1 MFFMENGNTEIF
13 ILITLSFVILALFIF
28 GWLGNRKIK
37 GLKVQFE
44 AKRDK
49 LIEIEKQLEG
59 SKLKVSSEEAKSSE
73 LTKKYSSIIDMELHT
88 KEMLDDAEEKSSSN
102 LLQSKAILDK
112 AAVEAKELIIKN
124 QLQAQEI
131 LSDAQLDVANLQVES
146 KELNAKANQKLKD
159 AKEKV
164 LTVTNDAYEEA
175 NRIIDLAKA
184 QAQEIAGDAYDAK
197 LKADSYESAI
207 KAMKNT
213 IEGYKDDYI
222 IPNHSVL
229 DDLAEEFS
237 FKNAGVELKQA
248 RKRVKDMVKQG
259 HAGDCDYVEAHRKT
273 YAIHF
278 AVDAFNGK
286 VDSAL
291 AKVKHDNFGKVKQEI
306 IDAFALVN
314 HNGAPFRNARINQT
328 FLDARQ
334 EELKWAVSTHELR
347 QIELAEQREIKQQI
361 REEEKARKEMEKAIR
376 EAEKEERILQKAL
389 EKARA
394 ELANANEEQR
404 KEFEA
409 QLAELES
416 KLGEAEE
423 RGQRALSMAQQTKR
437 GHVYVISNVGSFGEN
452 VFKIGMTRR
461 LEPLDR
467 VKELGDASVPFSFDV
482 HAMLYSDDAPALEKE
497 LHRRFNRDSVNKIN
511 RRKEFFRTSL
521 AEIKQTVIQQGL
533 TDVHWTMKAE
543 AAEYRESLAIEKAEQ
558 VEVVA

>member
-1 MFFMENGNTEIF
+1 MEQDGSGNTITV
-13 ILITLSFVILALFIF
+13 IITLLIFFTPLLLA
-28 GWLGNRKIK
+28 WLSKRKRKKI
-37 GLKVQFE
+37 E
-44 AKRDK
+44 ADLEKSKAK
-49 LIEIEKQLEG
+49 LNAAENQVK
-59 SKLKVSSEEAKSSE
+59 E
-73 LTKKYSSIIDMELHT
+73 LNDKYSPIIDMELHT
-88 KEMLDDAEEKSSSN
+88 QQLLDEAEEVSASN
-102 LLQSKAILDK
+102 ISQSKLILGK
-112 AAVEAKELIIKN
+112 AEAEAKELSITSHSKAEALVTDAELEVVNIK
-124 QLQAQEI
+124 E
-131 LSDAQLDVANLQVES
+131 ES
-146 KELNAKANQKLKD
+146 KELNAKANQNLKD
-159 AKEKV
+159 TKEKV
-164 LTVTNDAYEEA
+164 VVLTNEAHDEA
-175 NRIIDLAKA
+175 NSIIELAKV

-197 LKADSYESAI
+197 LKAGSYESAI
-207 KAMKNT
+207 RAMKNT

-237 FKNAGVELKQA
+237 FKDAGEQLKQA
-248 RKRVKDMVKQG
+248 RKRVKEMVKQG

-291 AKVKHDNFGKVKQEI
+291 AKVKHDNFGKIKQEI

-314 HNGAPFRNARINQT
+314 HNGAPFRSARINQT

-361 REEEKARKEMEKAIR
+361 REEEKARKEMEKAIK
-376 EAEKEERILQKAL
+376 EAEKEERLIQKAL

-409 QLAELES
+409 QLADLEG
-416 KLGEAEE
+416 KLEEAEE
-423 RGQRALSMAQQTKR
+423 RGQRALSMAQQTRR

-482 HAMLYSDDAPALEKE
+482 HAMLYSEDAPALEKE
-497 LHRRFNRDSVNKIN
+497 LHRRFNREAVNKVN
-511 RRKEFFRTSL
+511 SRKEFFRTSL
-521 AEIKQTVIQQGL
+521 AEIKQMVELQGV
-533 TDVHWTMKAE
+533 TEVHWTMKAE
-543 AAEYRESLAIEKAEQ
+543 AAEYRESLAIEAAQQE
-558 VEVVA
+558 ENVA

>member
-1 MFFMENGNTEIF
+1 MGPDGLGNTMAIIIT
-13 ILITLSFVILALFIF
+13 ILIVSILIILA
-28 GWLGNRKIK
+28 WLSNRKRKKIE
-37 GLKVQFE
+37 V
-44 AKRDK
+44 K
-49 LIEIEKQLEG
+49 LEKIT
-59 SKLKVSSEEAKSSE
+59 SKLNAALKQVEELNE
-73 LTKKYSSIIDMELHT
+73 KYSPIIDMELHLQQILNET
-88 KEMLDDAEEKSSSN
+88 NEISESNISQSKDVLKKAEAKARELSISSHSKAEKLITDAELESVN
-102 LLQSKAILDK
+102 
-112 AAVEAKELIIKN
+112 IKG
-124 QLQAQEI
+124 
-131 LSDAQLDVANLQVES
+131 ES

-159 AKEKV
+159 INEKV
-164 LTVTNDAYEEA
+164 VTLTNEAHEEA
-175 NRIIDLAKA
+175 NRIIELAKV
-184 QAQEIAGDAYDAK
+184 QAQEVAGDAYDAK
-197 LKADSYESAI
+197 LKADSYEAAI
-207 KAMKNT
+207 RAMKNT

-237 FKNAGVELKQA
+237 FKDAGEQLKQA

-259 HAGDCDYVEAHRKT
+259 YAGECDYVEIHRKT

-291 AKVKHDNFGKVKQEI
+291 AKVKHDNFGKIKQEI

-314 HNGAPFRNARINQT
+314 YNGAPFRNARINQS

-361 REEEKARKEMEKAIR
+361 REEEKARKEIEKAIK
-376 EAEKEERILQKAL
+376 EAEKEERLIQKAL
-389 EKARA
+389 ENARA

-404 KEFEA
+404 MEFEA
-409 QLAELES
+409 QLAELEG
-416 KLGEAEE
+416 KLKEAEE
-423 RGQRALSMAQQTKR
+423 RGQRALSMAQQTRR

-482 HAMLYSDDAPALEKE
+482 HAMIYSEDAPILEKE
-497 LHRRFNRDSVNKIN
+497 LHRRFNRESINKVNP
-511 RRKEFFRTSL
+511 RKEFFRTSL
-521 AEIKQTVIQQGL
+521 AEIKQMVVNQGI

-543 AAEYRESLAIEKAEQ
+543 AAEYRESLAIEAAQQE
-558 VEVVA
+558 ENVA

>member
-1 MFFMENGNTEIF
+1 MEQDSSGNKI
-13 ILITLSFVILALFIF
+13 IVIITLLIFFIPLLFA
-28 GWLGNRKIK
+28 WLSKRKRKKI
-37 GLKVQFE
+37 E
-44 AKRDK
+44 A
-49 LIEIEKQLEG
+49 ELEESK
-59 SKLKVSSEEAKSSE
+59 SKLTVAENQVEE
-73 LTKKYSSIIDMELHT
+73 LNNKYSLIIDMELHT
-88 KEMLDDAEEKSSSN
+88 QQLLNKAEEVSLSN
-102 LLQSKAILDK
+102 ISQSKFILGK
-112 AAVEAKELIIKN
+112 AEAEAKELSITSHSKAEELVIGAELEVVNIK
-124 QLQAQEI
+124 A
-131 LSDAQLDVANLQVES
+131 ES
-146 KELNAKANQKLKD
+146 KELNVQANQKLKD
-159 AKEKV
+159 IKEKIVV
-164 LTVTNDAYEEA
+164 LTNEAHEES
-175 NRIIDLAKA
+175 NRIIELAKI

-207 KAMKNT
+207 RAMKNT

-237 FKNAGVELKQA
+237 FKDAGEQLKQA

-291 AKVKHDNFGKVKQEI
+291 AKVKHNNFGKIKQEI
-306 IDAFALVN
+306 VDAFALVN
-314 HNGAPFRNARINQT
+314 HNGAPFRSARINQK

-361 REEEKARKEMEKAIR
+361 REEEKAQKEIEKAIK
-376 EAEKEERILQKAL
+376 EAEKEERLIQKAL
-389 EKARA
+389 EKARS

-404 KEFEA
+404 IEFEA
-409 QLAELES
+409 QLAELEG
-416 KLGEAEE
+416 KLEEAEE
-423 RGQRALSMAQQTKR
+423 RGQRALSMAQQTRR
-437 GHVYVISNVGSFGEN
+437 GHVYVISNIGSFGEN

-482 HAMLYSDDAPALEKE
+482 HAMLYSEDAPTLEKE
-497 LHRRFNRDSVNKIN
+497 LHRHFNRESVNKVN
-511 RRKEFFRTSL
+511 PRKEFFRTSL
-521 AEIKQTVIQQGL
+521 AEIKQMVNLKGVTE
-533 TDVHWTMKAE
+533 VHWTMKAE
-543 AAEYRESLAIEKAEQ
+543 AAEYRESLAITAAEQ
-558 VEVVA
+558 EISVA

>member
-1 MFFMENGNTEIF
+1 MEQDGSGNTIAV
-13 ILITLSFVILALFIF
+13 IITLLIFFIPLLLA
-28 GWLGNRKIK
+28 WLSKRKRKKIEAE
-37 GLKVQFE
+37 LKE
-44 AKRDK
+44 N
-49 LIEIEKQLEG
+49 
-59 SKLKVSSEEAKSSE
+59 KLKLNAAEDQVEK
-73 LTKKYSSIIDMELHT
+73 LNTKYSPIIDMELHT
-88 KEMLDDAEEKSSSN
+88 QKLLDEAEETSASN
-102 LLQSKAILDK
+102 ISQSELILSKAE
-112 AAVEAKELIIKN
+112 AEAKELSITSHSKAEALITDAGLEVINIK
-124 QLQAQEI
+124 I
-131 LSDAQLDVANLQVES
+131 ES

-164 LTVTNDAYEEA
+164 VVLTNEAHEEA
-175 NRIIDLAKA
+175 NRIIELAKD

-207 KAMKNT
+207 RAMKNT

-229 DDLAEEFS
+229 DDLADEFS
-237 FKNAGVELKQA
+237 FKDAGEQLKQA

-291 AKVKHDNFGKVKQEI
+291 AKVKHDNFGKIKQEI

-314 HNGAPFRNARINQT
+314 HNGAPFRSARINQT

-361 REEEKARKEMEKAIR
+361 REEEKARKEMEKAIKD
-376 EAEKEERILQKAL
+376 AEKEERLIQKAL

-409 QLAELES
+409 QLADLES
-416 KLGEAEE
+416 KLEEAEE
-423 RGQRALSMAQQTKR
+423 RGQRALSMAQQTRR

-482 HAMLYSDDAPALEKE
+482 HAMLYSEDAPTLEKE
-497 LHRRFNRDSVNKIN
+497 LHRRFNRESVNKVN
-511 RRKEFFRTSL
+511 PRKEFFRTSL
-521 AEIKQTVIQQGL
+521 AEIKQMVDNQGIA
-533 TDVHWTMKAE
+533 DVHWTMKAE
-543 AAEYRESLAIEKAEQ
+543 AAEYRESLAIEAAQQE
-558 VEVVA
+558 ENVA